1 MPREF
6 NVHIEHILRFKSQV
20 SFRICMKQND
30 QINMKIRE
38 MYQGSAEAQDCPS
51 QEESS
56 GEFKRRRERRRRWIR
71 RSNDVRIHSFG
82 Y

>member
-1 MPREF
+1 MR
-6 NVHIEHILRFKSQV
+6 IEHILHFKSQV
-20 SFRICMKQND
+20 SFLICIKQND

-56 GEFKRRRERRRRWIR
+56 GEFKRRRGRGRRWIR
-71 RSNDVRIHSFG
+71 RSNFDVRIHSFG
-82 Y
+82 